1 MEKTHQEIELEP
13 VIKIEEWIFLL
24 LLAMIPI
31 VNLVSF
37 IYYSFSKRLNTNKRN
52 FAKAVLTYLIVLMLL
67 VILTTV
73 LR

>member
-37 IYYSFSKRLNTNKRN
+37 IYYIILSLTNKKKSRH
-52 FAKAVLTYLIVLMLL
+52 FIV
-67 VILTTV
+67 I
-73 LR
+73 

>member
-37 IYYSFSKRLNTNKRN
+37 IYYSFSYIRHINNYVCCR
-52 FAKAVLTYLIVLMLL
+52 
-67 VILTTV
+67 ILTIFINK
-73 LR
+73 LF

>member
-1 MEKTHQEIELEP
+1 MEKTHQEIEVEP
-13 VIKIEEWIFLL
+13 VIKIEDWIFLL

-37 IYYSFSKRLNTNKRN
+37 IYYRFSKRVNTNKRN